1 MPCFLVL
8 IVLLFPRVA
17 LVLMWLFGA
26 YLQRAFHGDLLVPLL
41 GFVFLPLTTIVY
53 AWEVNSH
60 MPTAGI
66 NLLWLLIAVIIDLGG
81 LGGGARRGRSEH

>member
-1 MPCFLVL
+1 MPCLLLFV
-8 IVLLFPRVA
+8 VLLFPRVA
-17 LVLMWLFGA
+17 LVLLWLFSS
-26 YLQRAFHGDLLVPLL
+26 YLQRAFHGAQIVPVL
-41 GFVFLPLTTIVY
+41 GFFFLPLTTIVY

-81 LGGGARRGRSEH
+81 LGGGAHRQSRR